1 MKKRILVVS
10 YYFAPQNTIGAIR
23 PTKMVKYL
31 ERLGYDVTVLC
42 GAGMDASVDPTLAR
56 DLQQMKDVRIL
67 REWNPVRRMKER
79 RQAQSAPASSGAPS
93 AEATAPKGALPFLKK
108 KAAKLADFV
117 YLYLCWL
124 ADRHFLRLAKR
135 EIRKLE
141 GSYDVVFSSYSS
153 MAVHEAACY
162 AKKQGKAGKWIAD
175 FRDEVNMNFRWQE
188 PRRVRY
194 LEMVKK
200 NADII
205 SAVSE
210 GFLDMMDLTG
220 TGRVLSNGFDREDLP
235 AAIGENPVKRKKLRV
250 VYCGFL
256 SEGRKKVANRD
267 ITPMMRTLRRL
278 LDEGLL
284 SEGELQLVYAGKE
297 SHLFMDAAKSSGL
310 EAFVEDRG
318 LVSREESIRLQQSA
332 DILLMASWHMASQR
346 GILTGKLFEYMM
358 MNRPI
363 VCCMAGDL
371 TGSGVKQVL
380 EETGIGMCCEAA
392 AGEADEE
399 HLYQYTKGLLERYHR
414 GDALL
419 TGSQAEAIEAYAY
432 PRLAKTLA
440 GWVEE

>member
-1 MKKRILVVS
+1 MKKKILVIS

-31 ERLGYDVTVLC
+31 ERQGYDVTVLC

-79 RQAQSAPASSGAPS
+79 RQAQSGPAAGRTPAADGAVSG
-93 AEATAPKGALPFLKK
+93 GFLQLLKK
-108 KAAKLADFV
+108 KAAKLADSV

-124 ADRHFLRLAKR
+124 SDRHFLHLAKR
-135 EIRKLE
+135 EIRKLN
-141 GSYDVVFSSYSS
+141 GTYDVVFSSYSS
-153 MAVHEAACY
+153 MAVHEAARY
-162 AKKQGKAGKWIAD
+162 AQKRGKARKWIAD

-220 TGRVLSNGFDREDLP
+220 TGRVLSNGFDWEDLP
-235 AAIGENPVKRKKLRV
+235 AAQPAADNGKIRV

-267 ITPMMRTLRRL
+267 ITPMMRSLRRL
-278 LDEGLL
+278 MDEGLL
-284 SEGELQLVYAGKE
+284 TKDELQLVYAGKE
-297 SHLFMDAAKSSGL
+297 SHLFMEAAQTCGL
-310 EAFVEDRG
+310 EALVEDHG
-318 LVSREESIRLQQSA
+318 LVSREESIRLQQGA
-332 DILLMASWHMASQR
+332 DVLLMASWHMASQR

-371 TGSGVKQVL
+371 TGSGVRKVL
-380 EETGIGMCCEAA
+380 EETGIGFCCEAA
-392 AGEADEE
+392 AGKADEE
-399 HLYQYTKGLLERYHR
+399 QLYQYIKKLLERYR
-414 GDALL
+414 AGEALL
-419 TGSQAEAIEAYAY
+419 TGSQTEAIEAYAY
-432 PRLAKTLA
+432 PCLARTLA